1 MSGDIEVSEVRGLL
15 SQSYF
20 GNTLANWAIALGTGI
35 AVLLVLLALRSF
47 VRSRYA
53 KYARNGERQ
62 FLELPFQILSRTTAL
77 FLTIVAIFIGL
88 NALEMP
94 DRARAFVNSALM
106 VAIFFQLGVWCSA
119 SVTVWIDRR
128 RQLSM
133 ERDRASLTSLVIIG
147 FVGQLLV
154 WALMLLL
161 ALDNLGVNIT
171 ALVAGLGVGGIAVA
185 LAVQNVLGDLLA
197 SLSIAL
203 DKPFVVGDTITVDT
217 LNGTVEQIGLKTT
230 RLRAPSGEQII
241 ISNADLLKSR
251 LRNFQSLVERR
262 NEFRT
267 GVAYETPRELLQQ
280 IPQMI
285 RSAVEKQP
293 LARFDRCHLAKFGDS
308 ALEFETVYKV
318 ESPEYGKYM
327 DTQQAVYLE
336 IHAAFERAGIKFA
349 YPTRSIWPASVF
361 VDEAKINAER
371 AASPREA

>member
-1 MSGDIEVSEVRGLL
+1 MAGDITVSELRALL

-20 GNTLANWAIALGTGI
+20 GNTLAHWSIAFGTGI
-35 AVLLVLLALRSF
+35 ATLLVLLVLRGF

-53 KYARNGERQ
+53 KYARTGERQ
-62 FLELPFQILSRTTAL
+62 FLELPFQILSRTTTL
-77 FLTIVAIFIGL
+77 FLAIVAIFIGL

-94 DRARAFVNSALM
+94 DRVRTFVNSALA
-106 VAIFFQLGVWCSA
+106 VAVFFQLGVWCST

-161 ALDNLGVNIT
+161 ALDNLGINIT
-171 ALVAGLGVGGIAVA
+171 ALLAGLGVGGIAVA

-203 DKPFVVGDTITVDT
+203 DKPFVLGDTITVDG

-251 LRNFQSLVERR
+251 LRNFQSLAERR
-262 NEFRT
+262 NEFRI
-267 GVAYETPRELLQQ
+267 GVAYETPRELLRQ

-285 RSAVEKQP
+285 QSVIEKQP

-308 ALEFETVYKV
+308 SLEFETVYKV
-318 ESPEYGKYM
+318 DSAEYGKYM
-327 DTQQAVYLE
+327 DIQQAVYLE
-336 IHAAFERAGIKFA
+336 IHAEFERAGIKFA
-349 YPTRSIWPASVF
+349 YPTRSIWLAGASTGDSKNPAEHV
-361 VDEAKINAER
+361 APPA
-371 AASPREA
+371 